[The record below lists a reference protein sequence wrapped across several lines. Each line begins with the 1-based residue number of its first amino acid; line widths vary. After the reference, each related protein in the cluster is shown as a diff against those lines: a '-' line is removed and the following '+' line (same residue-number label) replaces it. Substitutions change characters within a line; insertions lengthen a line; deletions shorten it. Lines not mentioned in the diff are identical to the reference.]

1 VDVIADWCVHEGS
14 LASFTTPVLLLAAEY
29 DFVTPRSMQGWQ
41 QLANQRLVVFPG
53 VAHHAL
59 LESPVVYGAH
69 LEAFL
74 RKYEH

>member
-1 VDVIADWCVHEGS
+1 VIADWCVPEAR
-14 LASFTTPVLLLAAEY
+14 LRSFTTPVLLLAAEH

-41 QLANQRLVVFPG
+41 DLPNCHLVMLPG

-59 LESPVVYGAH
+59 LESPAAYGAQ

-74 RKYEH
+74 RKHEE